1 MTKPYAQ
8 PLKRVL
14 SFKNLFFI
22 AVGQIIGGGV
32 IALTG
37 VAIGMTGPGV
47 IVAYAAAAVLV
58 LLASVLIMVAGATV
72 PATGAFYVWPSRLLN
87 GWLGSVTL
95 FLILLASITLS
106 LYGSAFGLYMAPL
119 FPAVPVH
126 YWGIGVITLLV
137 LANLFGLKL
146 AASVQTALVVILLSA
161 LALFAGFA
169 MPKVELENLSPMLP
183 NGILGFATAVFL
195 VKFATGGAT
204 NIVGLGGEM
213 LNPARD
219 IPRVIFSATL
229 AVAAIYCLVALA
241 SVGVVP
247 WQSMINQPLTV
258 AGEAFL
264 PGWALLYFLAGGAG
278 LAVLTTLNAQLIQ
291 LPRNFLVA
299 SWDQLLPARFGQ
311 LNRFGAPYYILFI
324 MLTVGI
330 APLVLEVDIST
341 IARAATISASLPSF
355 IMYCAVMHISKRYP
369 EHQAKSLLPLQRSW
383 LWVFFVWSQLSTA
396 IGVVLLARDL
406 SMGIIVTL
414 GVWLLFAVAYY
425 PARRAYLASKGLN
438 LDELT
443 SSRQIIDAG

>member
-1 MTKPYAQ
+1 MTQ
-8 PLKRVL
+8 PVTQQLDRVL

-47 IVAYAAAAVLV
+47 VAAYAAASVLV

-72 PATGAFYVWPSRLLN
+72 PATGAFYVWPARLLN
-87 GWLGSVTL
+87 GWFGCITL

-119 FPAVPVH
+119 FPEVPEH
-126 YWGIGVITLLV
+126 YWGIGVITALV
-137 LANLFGLKL
+137 FANLFGLQL
-146 AASVQTALVVILLSA
+146 AASVQTALVLILLSA
-161 LALFAGFA
+161 LAIFAGFA
-169 MPKVELENLSPMLP
+169 MPKIQVENLSPMLP

-219 IPRVIFSATL
+219 IPRVIISATL
-229 AVAAIYCLVALA
+229 AVAVVYCFVALA

-247 WQSMINQPLTV
+247 WQTMINQPLTV

-291 LPRNFLVA
+291 IPRNFLVA
-299 SWDQLLPARFGQ
+299 SWDHLLPPWFGN
-311 LNRFGAPYYILFI
+311 LNRFDTGDRFQ
-324 MLTVGI
+324 TGHRF
-330 APLVLEVDIST
+330 DT
-341 IARAATISASLPSF
+341 G
-355 IMYCAVMHISKRYP
+355 H
-369 EHQAKSLLPLQRSW
+369 HLQ
-383 LWVFFVWSQLSTA
+383 T
-396 IGVVLLARDL
+396 G
-406 SMGIIVTL
+406 
-414 GVWLLFAVAYY
+414 
-425 PARRAYLASKGLN
+425 
-438 LDELT
+438 
-443 SSRQIIDAG
+443 